1 MELSRDGETAYDA
14 SISLTLGFLEV
25 FSSPGEKFIFGPL
38 TLTVGN
44 VKQEKLLFSSLTNI
58 ASVNQS
64 ADDRRADPLVILKLG
79 KYF

>member
-1 MELSRDGETAYDA
+1 MEPSRDGETAYDA
-14 SISLTLGFLEV
+14 SISLTLSFLDV
-25 FSSPGEKFIFGPL
+25 FSSPGEGPL
-38 TLTVGN
+38 TYGGECDAR
-44 VKQEKLLFSSLTNI
+44 KSLFSSLTNI